1 MASEREKEDADHV
14 VTLGFLSHQEAQ
26 RFLLFLSHLIQW
38 VRLELPSL
46 LGRTEDDDEEE
57 NEENESVRAAESV
70 IQQQFALSLRHQ
82 INENV
87 HRTLPLA
94 RSPQNETLDP
104 LTARYAKKVPRVFIL
119 LARKLVELEGYKQEG
134 AFRHS
139 AEQDKRD
146 KYLRWISMVG
156 LGRVWEVGGLCVY
169 RDDGLGAYGDY
180 GAETNLLRYEGA
192 AVSV

>member
-38 VRLELPSL
+38 VRTELPSL
-46 LGRTEDDDEEE
+46 LGRTEEDEEE
-57 NEENESVRAAESV
+57 NEGVRAAESV
-70 IQQQFALSLRHQ
+70 IQQQFVLSLRHQ
-82 INENV
+82 INESA
-87 HRTLPLA
+87 HRALPLA

-104 LTARYAKKVPRVFIL
+104 LAARYAKKVPRVFIL
-119 LARKLVELEGYKQEG
+119 LARKMVELEGYKQEG

-146 KYLRWISMVG
+146 KYLR
-156 LGRVWEVGGLCVY
+156 
-169 RDDGLGAYGDY
+169 
-180 GAETNLLRYEGA
+180 
-192 AVSV
+192 

>member
-38 VRLELPSL
+38 VRTELPSL
-46 LGRTEDDDEEE
+46 LGRTEETAG
-57 NEENESVRAAESV
+57 ESEGVRAAESV

-82 INENV
+82 INETL

-104 LTARYAKKVPRVFIL
+104 LAARYAKKVPRVFIL

-139 AEQDKRD
+139 AAQAKRD
-146 KYLRWISMVG
+146 KYLRWIAMVG
-156 LGRVWEVGGLCVY
+156 SGRAWEIGRLRVY
-169 RDDGLGAYGDY
+169 RDDGFGARGDH
-180 GAETNLLRYEGA
+180 GAETNLL
-192 AVSV
+192 

>member
-14 VTLGFLSHQEAQ
+14 VTLGFLSQQEAQ
-26 RFLLFLSHLIQW
+26 RFLLFLSHLVQW
-38 VRLELPSL
+38 VRTELPSL
-46 LGRTEDDDEEE
+46 LGRNEEDEEE
-57 NEENESVRAAESV
+57 NEGVRAAESV
-70 IQQQFALSLRHQ
+70 VQQQFALSLRHQ

-94 RSPQNETLDP
+94 RSPQNEPLDP
-104 LTARYAKKVPRVFIL
+104 LAARYAKKVPRVFLL
-119 LARKLVELEGYKQEG
+119 LARKMVELEGYKQEG

-156 LGRVWEVGGLCVY
+156 LGRAWEVGGLRVY
-169 RDDGLGAYGDY
+169 RDDGLGAHGDH
-180 GAETNLLRYEGA
+180 GAETDLLRYEGA
-192 AVSV
+192 AVPV

>member
-1 MASEREKEDADHV
+1 MALEREKEDADHV

-38 VRLELPSL
+38 VRTELPSL
-46 LGRTEDDDEEE
+46 LGRTEEDEEE
-57 NEENESVRAAESV
+57 NEGVRAAESV
-70 IQQQFALSLRHQ
+70 IQQQFVLSLRHQ
-82 INENV
+82 INESA

-104 LTARYAKKVPRVFIL
+104 LAARYAKKVPRVFIL
-119 LARKLVELEGYKQEG
+119 LARKMVELEGYKQEG

-156 LGRVWEVGGLCVY
+156 LGSVWEVGRLRVY
-169 RDDGLGAYGDY
+169 RDDGFGAYGHY